1 MLNKIVSWLE
11 QWVVPASRIANYVG
25 ISMIV
30 VLTLLT
36 ATNVL
41 MRFFLGTA
49 FTPMKELSEYALCV
63 LVFLTLPLCAV
74 KGAHIVVDVVTMR
87 LTSRNQAK
95 LASGIILLSIIICGL
110 FTWQVFVRAVRAMNG
125 GEESTILGVWL
136 FPFVFIAGIGFL
148 LLTLVYL
155 IQWLRVLEDMRK

>member
-1 MLNKIVSWLE
+1 MLGKIAGWLE
-11 QWVVPASRIANYVG
+11 QRVAPASRIASYIG
-25 ISMIV
+25 ISMII

-36 ATNVL
+36 VVNVL

-63 LVFLTLPLCAV
+63 LVFLTLPYCAV
-74 KGAHIVVDVVTMR
+74 KGAHIVVDIVTMR
-87 LTSRNQAK
+87 MTNRVQAK
-95 LASGIILLSIIICGL
+95 VASFIVSLSVIMCGI
-110 FTWQVFVRAVRAMNG
+110 FTWQVFVRATRAMSS

-136 FPFVFIAGIGFL
+136 SPFIFIAGIGFL

-155 IQWLRVLEDMRK
+155 IQWLRALEDTKK